1 MQAFSYQVPSGVA
14 KLPAEIK
21 FRFSLKATKN
31 LPIGLTLLRKR
42 QTKCVFFFKF
52 CGLTTVSELFS
63 FNLSVSFFM
72 FPCIKGY
79 LDVPYL
85 DNILMILV
93 RTFISYDIAAK
104 RYLSWAGFTAL
115 SVQLSSN
122 TEHLFPLL
130 RFSIRSVSLLHFF
143 QICSQFNRCQIL
155 QPLTAS
161 EKLDAAA
168 AAAACG
174 ARRTEGQS
182 NQECKETSESNV

>member
-42 QTKCVFFFKF
+42 QTKCVFFSNF
-52 CGLTTVSELFS
+52 VELFS

-115 SVQLSSN
+115 SV
-122 TEHLFPLL
+122 
-130 RFSIRSVSLLHFF
+130 
-143 QICSQFNRCQIL
+143 
-155 QPLTAS
+155 
-161 EKLDAAA
+161 
-168 AAAACG
+168 
-174 ARRTEGQS
+174 
-182 NQECKETSESNV
+182 